1 MKTSRLLTT
10 AGLALLL
17 TSLPGPIIY
26 LTYSWSAKRWPS
38 LLLEISDSKT
48 SIAEIMAS
56 FSFTL
61 LGMLAAF
68 VTIMFT
74 MGGSKTFAK
83 YKDRGYLTVFLIV
96 YFWAITTLALCFATA
111 LISSAESTS
120 AAWLRISMALGI
132 NSLVMIVLISSI
144 VIRLSSRA
152 VSE

>member
-1 MKTSRLLTT
+1 
-10 AGLALLL
+10 
-17 TSLPGPIIY
+17 
-26 LTYSWSAKRWPS
+26 
-38 LLLEISDSKT
+38 
-48 SIAEIMAS
+48 MAS